1 MREISSNLNVFLIG
15 SLHSVGVISNED
27 STDVT
32 LASQL
37 NKDFLKKRDNED
49 DDEVRHAF
57 YPLVDCTAL
66 CCAAVFSKSMKA
78 DIMTITVA

>member
-1 MREISSNLNVFLIG
+1 MSQCFNDRLSPFI
-15 SLHSVGVISNED
+15 GVISNED

-49 DDEVRHAF
+49 DDEVRHASDS
-57 YPLVDCTAL
+57 PADCTAL
-66 CCAAVFSKSMKA
+66 QCAATSFLGSMKA
-78 DIMTITVA
+78 DVMTFTAP

>member
-1 MREISSNLNVFLIG
+1 MHRTNGNRILLSS
-15 SLHSVGVISNED
+15 SLSGVISNED

-49 DDEVRHAF
+49 DNEVTLTLSPRTHLLLSVQ
-57 YPLVDCTAL
+57 PD
-66 CCAAVFSKSMKA
+66 SP
-78 DIMTITVA
+78 